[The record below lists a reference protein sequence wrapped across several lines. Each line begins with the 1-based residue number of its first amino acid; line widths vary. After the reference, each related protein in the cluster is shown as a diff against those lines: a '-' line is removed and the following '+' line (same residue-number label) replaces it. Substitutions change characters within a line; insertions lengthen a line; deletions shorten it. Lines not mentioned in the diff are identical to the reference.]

1 MYKYVFSGPGT
12 INFKTPKVNSLD
24 EIKKVF
30 NQYPDHIESHL
41 EYPNGLIID
50 SATYCDRVEYV
61 TNKRLIVLEDCSI
74 GFED

>member
-1 MYKYVFSGPGT
+1 MYKYVFKGPGS

-30 NQYPDHIESHL
+30 NQFPDHIESHL

-50 SATYCDRVEYV
+50 SVTYCDRIEYA